1 MLILEPKCTAVWNK
15 VQTEHGP
22 AGVGEGCPLCGTVAG
37 LVEREAG
44 QRELPPDSQG
54 SGGGEGSG
62 PVFSA
67 LHIPLESS
75 GSPWGRR
82 VELTQFNRL
91 LA

>member
-54 SGGGEGSG
+54 LGGGRRGVRTS
-62 PVFSA
+62 F
-67 LHIPLESS
+67 LCSS
-75 GSPWGRR
+75 HS
-82 VELTQFNRL
+82 T
-91 LA
+91 

>member
-1 MLILEPKCTAVWNK
+1 MLILEPRCTAVWNK

-54 SGGGEGSG
+54 SGGERGQGQFSLLFTFHLRVQGVPGEGG
-62 PVFSA
+62 
-67 LHIPLESS
+67 
-75 GSPWGRR
+75 
-82 VELTQFNRL
+82 
-91 LA
+91 